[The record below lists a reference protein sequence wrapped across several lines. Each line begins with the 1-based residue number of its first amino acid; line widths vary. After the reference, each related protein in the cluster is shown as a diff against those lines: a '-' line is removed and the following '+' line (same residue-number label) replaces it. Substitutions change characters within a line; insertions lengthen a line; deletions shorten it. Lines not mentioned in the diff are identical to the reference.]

1 MALISKG
8 KVVADAWHHAG
19 AEGPLADHAIV
30 PLERISEATG
40 KFGVLLPNNAEL
52 DTIKPYLEKLA
63 LIAINFPAFTDGRGF
78 SLARLIRRAGFGGE
92 LRAFGNI
99 LPDQY
104 TSALACGFDTIEISP
119 ERALRQP
126 EANWAAAFA
135 ARDLA
140 YQRGYDN
147 TGSILDRRRAAK

>member
-8 KVVADAWHHAG
+8 KVIADVWHHAG
-19 AEGPLADHAIV
+19 VEGPLADKAIV
-30 PLERISEATG
+30 PLERISEASG
-40 KFGVLLPNNAEL
+40 NFGVLLPNSTEVE
-52 DTIKPYLEKLA
+52 TIKPYLGKLA

-92 LRAFGNI
+92 LRAFGNV

-104 TSALACGFDTIEISP
+104 ASALACGFDTIEISP

-126 EANWAAAFA
+126 ESNWTAAFA